1 MFFKKK
7 KEKSDLESAI
17 ESRTSELVMPSETVQ
32 EDTEKI
38 KNLSELV
45 EIESKLTSLKRRFN
59 PNQVLLVVSSLVGT
73 ALIIW
78 HERDYPVPKAIQ
90 HLPKPKF

>member
-1 MFFKKK
+1 MFFKKQ
-7 KEKSDLESAI
+7 KEKSDLEEAI
-17 ESRTSELVMPSETVQ
+17 DVRTKELVKPSETVA

-38 KNLSELV
+38 KNLKDLV
-45 EIESKLTSLKRRFN
+45 DIENVRTSLKRRFN
-59 PNQVLLVVSSLVGT
+59 LNQVLLVVSSLVGT